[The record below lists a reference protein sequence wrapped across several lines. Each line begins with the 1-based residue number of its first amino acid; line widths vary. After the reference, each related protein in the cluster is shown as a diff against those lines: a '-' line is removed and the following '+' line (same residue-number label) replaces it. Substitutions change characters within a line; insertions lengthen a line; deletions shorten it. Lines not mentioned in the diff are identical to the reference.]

1 MRRGLILLLV
11 APLLMAQSG
20 LPRPRC
26 DFSAG
31 VEALRDSARLA
42 TLPPPG
48 LLEGRAR
55 GEEMSTRLRAAIPV
69 FIGCGCA
76 TLAGYTAEA
85 AGLAANMT
93 GATAAAQISS
103 MQEQARMRIFM
114 AQGHMDRQGCR

>member
-1 MRRGLILLLV
+1 MRPALILLVLS
-11 APLLMAQSG
+11 PLLMAQSG

-26 DFSAG
+26 DFGLG
-31 VEALRDSARLA
+31 VEALREAARLA
-42 TLPPPG
+42 ALPPPG

-55 GEEMSTRLRAAIPV
+55 GEEMSGRLRAAVPV
-69 FIGCGCA
+69 FIGCGCP

-93 GATAAAQISS
+93 GATAAAQIAP
-103 MQEQARMRIFM
+103 MQEQARMRISM